1 MKEKVGKTT
10 KYYGVLPL
18 SKNNDRSQTA
28 AYCPLDLQEGYN
40 ARVDPLPWSASIV
53 YGTAGFKTTQTP
65 PTVAARNI
73 QGPLLFKC
81 CRVDYNNKKNNR
93 LEIPKGEYIGKIV
106 HCTRNTDS
114 TPKAEDSEYDDIIV
128 NSSLD
133 EIDSQGETSIHII
146 KRT

>member
-1 MKEKVGKTT
+1 M
-10 KYYGVLPL
+10 LPL

-28 AYCPLDLQEGYN
+28 TYCPLDLQEEYN

-81 CRVDYNNKKNNR
+81 CRVDYNKKNNR
-93 LEIPKGEYIGKIV
+93 LEIPKGEYIGKVV
-106 HCTRNTDS
+106 HCNRNVDS

-133 EIDSQGETSIHII
+133 EIDSQGETSTHII